1 MAASEEKTYT
11 VTVTETKTW
20 TVEVHACSS
29 EEAKDLVEARH
40 QTCEDYD
47 EVYYDIEFEAE
58 SEDEEEVNETP
69 RKKGDVTEMI
79 EEAVKELEENV
90 NIDKSLIEVAQELQA
105 ENDKLKEEMEAN
117 KKTELDSWHPT
128 IMSKY
133 KNLVFP
139 FTFEGEEEDTPHG
152 GGFHDPTE
160 YGSDGFP
167 TEEEYD
173 RKEIELGGPVIHCG
187 GGRWKLG

>member
-1 MAASEEKTYT
+1 MASSNEKEYT

-20 TVEVHACSS
+20 TVEVHASSS

-69 RKKGDVTEMI
+69 RKKGDVTKMI
-79 EEAVKELEENV
+79 EEAVKEWKENV

-105 ENDKLKEEMEAN
+105 ENDKLKEENRKVEFQSRDLW
-117 KKTELDSWHPT
+117 ELLSLQYDCNPYIIESL
-128 IMSKY
+128 IE
-133 KNLVFP
+133 LR
-139 FTFEGEEEDTPHG
+139 GEEYVKDIFQDDYKDYQKNVMEDN
-152 GGFHDPTE
+152 
-160 YGSDGFP
+160 
-167 TEEEYD
+167 EE
-173 RKEIELGGPVIHCG
+173 
-187 GGRWKLG
+187 